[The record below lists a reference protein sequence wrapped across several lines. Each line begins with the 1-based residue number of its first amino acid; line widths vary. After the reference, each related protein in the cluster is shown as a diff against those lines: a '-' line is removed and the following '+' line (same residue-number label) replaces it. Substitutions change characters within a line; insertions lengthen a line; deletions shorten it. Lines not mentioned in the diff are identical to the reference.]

1 MILWEFHEGF
11 GGGRSVVDITAKK
24 NLMLDIG
31 GPSHFMMLRNFATL
45 GISRLPLGSFETK

>member
-31 GPSHFMMLRNFATL
+31 GPSHFMMLRNSATL